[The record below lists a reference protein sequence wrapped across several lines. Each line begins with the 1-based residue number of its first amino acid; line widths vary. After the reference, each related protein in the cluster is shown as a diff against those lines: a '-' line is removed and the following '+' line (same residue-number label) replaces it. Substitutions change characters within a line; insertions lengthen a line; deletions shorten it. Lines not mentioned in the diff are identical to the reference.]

1 MIDFT
6 GLKGHQLGSIKVETS
21 SEAADFEDIVI
32 KYIDSMRLLSKVSTT
47 KQAIIIYKA
56 FGYSNKEIAFYLGIS
71 ERTVERFINSVRKFL
86 KKDVGKSGSK

>member
-56 FGYSNKEIAFYLGIS
+56 FGYPNWEIAEILSIS
-71 ERTVERFINSVRKFL
+71 ERTINNLIKSIKIFLRK
-86 KKDVGKSGSK
+86 VYR

>member
-21 SEAADFEDIVI
+21 SEAADFENIVI
-32 KYIDSMRLLSKVSTT
+32 EYIDSMRLLSKVSTT

-56 FGYSNKEIAFYLGIS
+56 FGYPNWEIAEILSIS
-71 ERTVERFINSVRKFL
+71 ENGVDWHIRNIKKIL
-86 KKDVGKSGSK
+86 KNN